1 MAVDGCTHER
11 HAIEEWFKM
20 KDVQL
25 VEAEIELQLT
35 PVQVHVQR
43 GIVEPSGMTIADLSL
58 IPNNSARTIT
68 RPYGNDGPFVSAISH
83 A

>member
-43 GIVEPSGMTIADLSL
+43 GIVKPSGMTIA
-58 IPNNSARTIT
+58 
-68 RPYGNDGPFVSAISH
+68 GPLTNPQQQCSH
-83 A
+83 HN